1 MVQVIYLLYHL
12 YQKQQIHQKNVTRLK
27 INQGGDMPVTPE
39 DIREFNI
46 EHGIPDNIELLNT
59 YEYRGI
65 VNNEAYFYEDPH
77 GFLMHTLSNQVIAK
91 NTEQLDVIIEQLQAI
106 RLKMSRPPKQL
117 SEK

>member
-1 MVQVIYLLYHL
+1 
-12 YQKQQIHQKNVTRLK
+12 
-27 INQGGDMPVTPE
+27 MPVTPE

-59 YEYRGI
+59 QEYREI
-65 VNNEAYFYEDPH
+65 VNSEGYFYEDPH

-91 NTEQLDVIIEQLQAI
+91 NTEQLDVVIEQLQAI
-106 RLKMSRPPKQL
+106 RLKMSHPPKRL